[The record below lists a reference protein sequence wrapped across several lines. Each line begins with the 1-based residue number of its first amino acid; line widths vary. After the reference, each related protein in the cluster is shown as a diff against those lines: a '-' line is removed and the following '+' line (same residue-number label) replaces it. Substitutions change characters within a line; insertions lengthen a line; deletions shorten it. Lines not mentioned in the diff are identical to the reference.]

1 MAIDE
6 RQVQECSSRSGWNLN
21 SSRLLRWS
29 SRDMPSSIVQ
39 HFLVTSFTHQICKVC
54 FTIESEFLKHPVFR
68 SLWAWRGLSS
78 RNLSHLVAEL
88 QIAAAQLAC
97 SLIMIDYRLVF
108 LSLRE
113 GQYDDPCWIWAC
125 NPTRSR
131 WLSYHIYMLRGIG
144 LLDFLRNK
152 RWSTS
157 PRGSPKARLD
167 SRDALPAMILSV
179 ETGNWWESLIHP
191 LQHVAQ
197 DLFDPKSAQPCFSW
211 GREANPFKSF
221 ATSLR
226 RRAVGFEFAR
236 SFGFACQAKKA
247 GTFVGAF
254 LDRGESN
261 AGFYMQLEYTCNE
274 LPNLANLD
282 LVWPPVLDPDDTT
295 LGSWPK
301 DWSASSI
308 ARAIACGKILRFD
321 RSKVGAL

>member
-125 NPTRSR
+125 KTIFNLSFDICLESAQ
-131 WLSYHIYMLRGIG
+131 WLAG
-144 LLDFLRNK
+144 FLGNK
-152 RWSTS
+152 TWSTS
-157 PRGSPKARLD
+157 PRGKAQNLN
-167 SRDALPAMILSV
+167 SRGQSLCGIFHFALL
-179 ETGNWWESLIHP
+179 LFC
-191 LQHVAQ
+191 Q
-197 DLFDPKSAQPCFSW
+197 DP
-211 GREANPFKSF
+211 
-221 ATSLR
+221 
-226 RRAVGFEFAR
+226 
-236 SFGFACQAKKA
+236 
-247 GTFVGAF
+247 
-254 LDRGESN
+254 
-261 AGFYMQLEYTCNE
+261 
-274 LPNLANLD
+274 
-282 LVWPPVLDPDDTT
+282 
-295 LGSWPK
+295 
-301 DWSASSI
+301 
-308 ARAIACGKILRFD
+308 
-321 RSKVGAL
+321 